1 MFWFTSSCIDEV
13 LQGEI
18 DVELAPQSSQEDIW
32 EARIPENH
40 YKLVG
45 KMRHLTFRA
54 IWNVCTYIYIIPT
67 NITYIY
73 TDIYSYILYIYILY
87 NYI

>member
-54 IWNVCTYIYIIPT
+54 IWNVCTYIYIIPI

-73 TDIYSYILYIYILY
+73 TDIYSYILYIYPI
-87 NYI
+87 

>member
-1 MFWFTSSCIDEV
+1 M
-13 LQGEI
+13 
-18 DVELAPQSSQEDIW
+18 ELAPQSSQEDIW

-54 IWNVCTYIYIIPT
+54 IWNVCTYIYIYIIPT
-67 NITYIY
+67 NITYIYIY
-73 TDIYSYILYIYILY
+73 TDIYSYILYIYIS
-87 NYI
+87 YIIIYSIS